1 MKIAVLGAG
10 AMGSLFSGYLSQEN
24 EVWLV
29 GVDPQKTDKLDRE
42 GITIMEPDGS
52 SRHFHPRAVTDTT
65 GLGTMDLIIIF
76 VKAMNTRA
84 ALSAHRHLIGE
95 KTWVMTLQNG
105 AGHEDTLMEFVPR
118 EQIIIGTTQ
127 HNSSIIETGKIRHGG
142 GGKTSFGL
150 LDGSVEKIRHIADTF
165 IKCGFETIVSDNI
178 KKQVWTKLF
187 LNASSSVM
195 TGILQVKQGY
205 LLDNEHAWSLVER
218 LVREAVAVANADGLD
233 FDAEEILTMIK
244 TVIGNAREGY
254 TSIYADLRDGRKT
267 EVDTISGSVVKAA
280 KRLGVAVPSHE
291 FVVQLVHA
299 MEGKKNYT

>member
-10 AMGSLFSGYLSQEN
+10 AMGSLFGGYLSQEN
-24 EVWLV
+24 EVWLID
-29 GVDPQKTDKLDRE
+29 VDPEKMDKINRD
-42 GITIMEPDGS
+42 GITILESDGS
-52 SRHFHPRAVTDTT
+52 SRHFQPQAVTDTA

-76 VKAMNTRA
+76 VKAMHTRA
-84 ALSAHRHLIGE
+84 ALAAHRHLIGE
-95 KTWVMTLQNG
+95 KTYVMTLQNG

-127 HNSSIIETGKIRHGG
+127 HNSSIAEPGKIRHGG

-150 LDGSVEKIRHIADTF
+150 LDGNIEKIQYIADTF
-165 IKCGFETIVSDNI
+165 SNCGFETAVSDNI
-178 KKQVWTKLF
+178 RKQVWTKLF

-195 TGILQVKQGY
+195 TGVLQVKQGY

-218 LVREAVAVANADGLD
+218 LVREAVAVANAEGLD
-233 FDAEEILTMIK
+233 FEAEEIVTMVK

-299 MEGKKNYT
+299 IEGKKD